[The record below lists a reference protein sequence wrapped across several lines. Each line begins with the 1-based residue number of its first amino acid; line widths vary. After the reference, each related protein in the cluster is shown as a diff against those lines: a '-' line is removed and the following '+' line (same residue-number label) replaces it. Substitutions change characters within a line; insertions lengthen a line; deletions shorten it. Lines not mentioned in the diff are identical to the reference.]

1 MLGGQFVI
9 FVAWLNAAS
18 EPRSMHKRHGE
29 LELVHNNLAIA
40 IKVVVGFS
48 TKGTPGCLDEAWPDI
63 VLMPWLVR
71 MSTKALQPKT
81 SYILACGL
89 AEFCTK
95 LQCLQCWTRASMMPS
110 ITPSHHPLPQLG
122 QVHDQVKVVDMQSSS
137 LHAPPRVT

>member
-1 MLGGQFVI
+1 
-9 FVAWLNAAS
+9 
-18 EPRSMHKRHGE
+18 MHKRHGE

-48 TKGTPGCLDEAWPDI
+48 TKGTPGCLDEAWPYI

-89 AEFCTK
+89 AEFCN
-95 LQCLQCWTRASMMPS
+95 LVRLLLVEIRNFLSLLLSLLGSLPCLTTMASLHSCM
-110 ITPSHHPLPQLG
+110 Q
-122 QVHDQVKVVDMQSSS
+122 DQVAWLVHQENMHKCVLADF
-137 LHAPPRVT
+137 H

>member
-1 MLGGQFVI
+1 
-9 FVAWLNAAS
+9 
-18 EPRSMHKRHGE
+18 MHKRHGE

-48 TKGTPGCLDEAWPDI
+48 TKGTPGYLDEAWPYI

-89 AEFCTK
+89 AEFCNLVRLLLAEICNFLSLLLSLLGSLPFLTAM
-95 LQCLQCWTRASMMPS
+95 ASLRNCM
-110 ITPSHHPLPQLG
+110 
-122 QVHDQVKVVDMQSSS
+122 QV
-137 LHAPPRVT
+137 